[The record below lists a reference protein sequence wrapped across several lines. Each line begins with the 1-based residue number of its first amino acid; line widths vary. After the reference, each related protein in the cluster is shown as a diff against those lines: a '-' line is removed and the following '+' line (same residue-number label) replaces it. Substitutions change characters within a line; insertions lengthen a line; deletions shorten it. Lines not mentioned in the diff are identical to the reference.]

1 MSFESPSTDYF
12 RGLDM
17 NALGIDQA
25 YVNVTHQL
33 EDKSVYLYRLSADCD
48 KCPFVYHDESDGPIG
63 SDGYSFKIVT
73 HYPWHFRLRS
83 SKLNETV
90 SQFITDPDELCT
102 VEVNGGE
109 YGVYDII
116 LDDKQSCTL
125 VEALAP
131 VNANL
136 ALLYCFLI
144 LLGLGILFQILV
156 FMNKKG
162 YLDGLKSV
170 FRGFKKTLGFEVK
183 EKVDKVDNN
192 NETSRVS
199 VKKRLKSLDT
209 FRGMSIAL
217 MIFVNDGAGG
227 YYFMEHSTWNGLFV
241 ADLAF
246 PWFMWIMGFCI
257 PMSVRSFTRKNT
269 ALPVIL
275 FRIVKRS
282 IKLFLLGLFFANNG
296 NIQLEKLRI
305 FGVLQ
310 RFAISYLVVAGTS
323 AIIGKYMKVMDSEST
338 KGWRSYVV
346 DIFTHWPRWIVAFA
360 IIIIHTCI
368 IFLLPVPN
376 CETGYL
382 GPGGLHDDEQHL
394 PECIGGATG
403 YIDKLILTNN
413 HIYQWPTTI
422 GVYRSSAFDPEGV
435 LGCLP
440 SIFHVFL
447 GYQAGQIILSYS
459 GHRQRVTRYLIWF
472 LGTGVLALGL
482 CGASLNDGPIPIN
495 KNLWSLSYVFATT
508 SLANI
513 LMAFVYVIVD
523 VKEWWGGEPFFYA
536 GMNSIVLYLGH
547 GQAHAMLP
555 FNYKFGEMNTHWG
568 LLPES
573 LWGVS
578 LWMLV
583 AYIMYQSNE
592 FIIV

>member
-1 MSFESPSTDYF
+1 MSFESPSTDFF

-25 YVNVTHQL
+25 YVNITHQL
-33 EDKSVYLYRLSADCD
+33 EEKSVYLYKLSADCE
-48 KCPFVYHDESDGPIG
+48 KCPFVYHDETGEPIG
-63 SDGYSFKIVT
+63 SEGYNFTIVT
-73 HYPWHFRLRS
+73 HYPWQLRLRS
-83 SKLNETV
+83 SNENHSV
-90 SQFITDPDELCT
+90 SQFIQDPHELCT
-102 VEVNGGE
+102 VGVNGGE

-116 LDDKQSCTL
+116 LDETQSCTV
-125 VEALAP
+125 VEALEAT
-131 VNANL
+131 NSNL

-144 LLGLGILFQILV
+144 LLGLGILFQMLV
-156 FMNKKG
+156 FVNKKG
-162 YLDGLKSV
+162 YLDGLKSIL
-170 FRGFKKTLGFEVK
+170 RGFKKSLGFEVK
-183 EKVDKVDNN
+183 EKPEKEDNN
-192 NETSRVS
+192 NETSRPPM
-199 VKKRLKSLDT
+199 KNRLKSLDT

-257 PMSVRSFTRKNT
+257 PMSVRSFTKKNT

-275 FRIVKRS
+275 IRIVKRS

-296 NIQLEKLRI
+296 NIQLERLRI
-305 FGVLQ
+305 PGVLQ

-323 AIIGKYMKVMDSEST
+323 AIIGKYMKPMDTET
-338 KGWRSYVV
+338 IRGWRSYVV

-360 IIIIHTCI
+360 AIFIHACI

-382 GPGGLHDDEQHL
+382 GPGGLHDDSEHL

-403 YIDKLILTNN
+403 YIDKLILTNA
-413 HIYQWPTTI
+413 HIYNYPTAKA
-422 GVYRSSAFDPEGV
+422 VYQSSAFDPEGI

-472 LGTGVLALGL
+472 LGTGILALGL

-495 KNLWSLSYVFATT
+495 KNLW
-508 SLANI
+508 N
-513 LMAFVYVIVD
+513 
-523 VKEWWGGEPFFYA
+523 GGV
-536 GMNSIVLYLGH
+536 GSHSSMR
-547 GQAHAMLP
+547 AHALLP
-555 FNYKFGEMNTHWG
+555 FNYKFGDMNTHWG

-583 AYIMYQSNE
+583 AYIMHQSNA